1 LLFKIVYNYI
11 EDKFFM
17 LDQDFIQAMKLRL
30 TAERAEVEEE
40 IKQASQP
47 ELEMDNPDEDDLAND
62 AVEDILQGSSIAVLR
77 GLLDKIDRALERV
90 ANSTYGICLETGQ
103 EIPPAVLA
111 NEPWAEIIPPIMRQ
125 KMSQE

>member
-1 LLFKIVYNYI
+1 MRANAPSIRTR
-11 EDKFFM
+11 M

-62 AVEDILQGSSIAVLR
+62 AVEDILQGSSIAVLK

-90 ANSTYGICLETGQ
+90 ANGTYGICLETGQ
-103 EIPPAVLA
+103 EIPPAVLE

>member
-1 LLFKIVYNYI
+1 
-11 EDKFFM
+11 M

-40 IKQASQP
+40 IKKASQP

-62 AVEDILQGSSIAVLR
+62 AVEDILQGSSIAVLK
-77 GLLDKIDRALERV
+77 GLLDKIDRALERM
-90 ANSTYGICLETGQ
+90 ANGTYGVCQETGKD
-103 EIPPAVLA
+103 IPPEVLE

-125 KMSQE
+125 KMAQE